1 MKNVLLLC
9 ALILTANVSFAEP
22 LVLNTKSE
30 VAENYYL
37 EAKKNEKYFF
47 SPFGRDTIRT
57 QVMDINNDNR
67 DDILV
72 TEENHCDR
80 DTGCYW
86 RIYLNLGKE
95 TDGPYC
101 LSSEIDE
108 EYIINDYQ
116 CLEDGWVT
124 ALKPKKYPRGE

>member
-1 MKNVLLLC
+1 MKKVVMLC
-9 ALILTANVSFAEP
+9 TMILAVNVSFAEP
-22 LVLNTKSE
+22 LILNSKSE

-47 SPFGRDTIRT
+47 APFGRDTIRT
-57 QVMDINNDNR
+57 QVMDINQDNSG
-67 DDILV
+67 DLLV

-95 TDGPYC
+95 ADGPFC

-108 EYIINDYQ
+108 EYLVRDYQ
-116 CLEDGWVT
+116 CLENGWVT
-124 ALKPKKYPRGE
+124 ALTPEKYPRGE